1 MSKEDLTKELSHLL
15 GDINNINHYS
25 VTNTHVHTL
34 VSRAKE
40 NIRQALA
47 DLK

>member
-1 MSKEDLTKELSHLL
+1 MSKEDLAKELSDLL
-15 GDINNINHYS
+15 GDISNVNQHS
-25 VTNTHVHTL
+25 VTNTHVNTL

>member
-1 MSKEDLTKELSHLL
+1 MSKEDLTKELSNLL
-15 GDINNINHYS
+15 GDINSINQHA